1 MERDSIDIHYMKM
14 AYLVS
19 ERSTC
24 LRRHVGAV
32 LVKDGQLLSSGYNG
46 APCGIEHC
54 TEETCVRKKLN
65 IPSGEKTELCISV
78 HGEQNAICQAAKNG
92 VNINGS
98 TLYCTTFPCI
108 ACAKAM
114 VNAGI
119 KRIVYNEDYG
129 DNKND
134 LTFKMLKNIKIEKIK
149 NFKRE
154 N

>member
-1 MERDSIDIHYMKM
+1 
-14 AYLVS
+14 
-19 ERSTC
+19 
-24 LRRHVGAV
+24 
-32 LVKDGQLLSSGYNG
+32 
-46 APCGIEHC
+46 
-54 TEETCVRKKLN
+54 
-65 IPSGEKTELCISV
+65 
-78 HGEQNAICQAAKNG
+78 
-92 VNINGS
+92 
-98 TLYCTTFPCI
+98 
-108 ACAKAM
+108 M